1 MGAALL
7 GVFLLGLFMLTR
19 FVIWGGLLQIEIQRT
34 QRISERILHRLN
46 DDPGFGKTLALCLTL
61 PKSETAPFP

>member
-1 MGAALL
+1 
-7 GVFLLGLFMLTR
+7 MLTR